1 MKHLIATTVACVC
14 ALGLFANTYYVTPE
28 GEGSKDGSSW
38 ANAFGSIQAAIDAAG
53 TEPSTVCLLE
63 GDYPQST
70 ELVIGTGLG
79 ISIVGGFIGSG
90 DTRGGA
96 RSVLRREDAA
106 TCRILNITESTVY
119 LDGLVV
125 SNGNTTS
132 GEYGLGVK
140 AVSSDL
146 AFTDCVF
153 AKNGMDI
160 RAMGTN
166 CGGAI
171 YASGGSLSVLRCT
184 FDSNQLFRWID
195 NGFTYGGAIYTTG
208 AAVTIRDSAFTNNL
222 VYAAYM
228 HHNGGAISLNGAG
241 DAVISNCVFTGNST
255 QRKDENTT
263 VRTGMGQGGT
273 IYFNPGSAASRL
285 RIVDCVIDG
294 SYTRANGGNGGV
306 LYAVGA
312 KQVTSLERVVVR
324 NSGVPA
330 DVVPAISHG
339 EIHLASGTL
348 AMTNVLYAGCAS
360 GDGLVVGG
368 GALSAENCTFTAITN
383 GYAIRSS
390 GATAMPLGG
399 CIFDAGLGAFRKD
412 GGCDPV
418 FANCLAN
425 GEDLPGLGNVNAD
438 PLFGDAVWFH
448 PQSRAGRYTGGWFSG
463 GAWTVDEADSPSIDA
478 GDPSASVGDEPQPN
492 RHCVNIGYDAGTAV
506 ASKSY
511 LGEPAVPDSLATY
524 LYPLADAA
532 SDAVTASGEFGLAD
546 GGSAA
551 LTLYWG
557 ATDGGTNP
565 AGWANSEPL
574 GTVAD
579 WTLVSYRIS
588 GLAGVT
594 YIRLAAD
601 DGNSVAWSAAKSFVP
616 TLPPTLEGVVISHV
630 TRHTLRV
637 KGVLTGDGGSETS
650 VRFRYWTTDESAAT
664 VIDYNLGQR
673 VLPGTVIE
681 MNIDGLETDV
691 AYHCALEAVNAA
703 GVSGEPQE
711 VRTMNS
717 APTIAYVTP
726 EGAGVRDGSSWANA
740 FAKLQEALDLCCC
753 EGDVIRLKEGTYA
766 DLGYDDANDYS
777 QCLVS
782 GAPGLTVRG
791 GYAGDGDAVTGVS
804 TLMRDLAAENPER
817 RIVHVENST
826 VSFENLVFTNG
837 FNKTSGENGL
847 GVKAVSSD
855 LTFTDCVFAK
865 NGMDSRAMGTNCG
878 GAIYASGGSLSV
890 LRCTFD
896 SNQLSRQQDNGF
908 TYGGAIYT
916 TGAATTIRDSTFTN
930 NMVYASY
937 MHHNGGALSLNGTG
951 DAVISNCTFTGNST
965 QRKDEGTFVRTGMG
979 QGGSIYFNPVSAAS
993 RLRIVD
999 CVFDGSY
1006 TFANG
1011 GNGGVLYAV
1020 GAKQV
1025 SSLER
1030 VLVRNSGVP
1039 TDVIPAIS
1047 HGEIHLA
1054 SGTLAMTN
1062 VLLACNSGADSVIV
1076 AGGTLDAVNC
1086 TVTGTKN
1093 GYGVQVKGGATTL
1106 LNTILWDNANGGAVA
1121 AGGTLSLAYCD
1132 SQDGADAERH
1142 VIASD
1147 PKLYAVGKPRAYH
1160 LRQGSPCVG
1169 VGDPSMWSADDLDL
1183 ARNPRLRNSKVDLG
1197 CYSFN
1202 APGFMLILQ

>member
-70 ELVIGTGLG
+70 ELVIGTGSG

-146 AFTDCVF
+146 A
-153 AKNGMDI
+153 
-160 RAMGTN
+160 
-166 CGGAI
+166 
-171 YASGGSLSVLRCT
+171 
-184 FDSNQLFRWID
+184 
-195 NGFTYGGAIYTTG
+195 
-208 AAVTIRDSAFTNNL
+208 
-222 VYAAYM
+222 
-228 HHNGGAISLNGAG
+228 
-241 DAVISNCVFTGNST
+241 
-255 QRKDENTT
+255 
-263 VRTGMGQGGT
+263 
-273 IYFNPGSAASRL
+273 
-285 RIVDCVIDG
+285 
-294 SYTRANGGNGGV
+294 
-306 LYAVGA
+306 
-312 KQVTSLERVVVR
+312 
-324 NSGVPA
+324 
-330 DVVPAISHG
+330 
-339 EIHLASGTL
+339 
-348 AMTNVLYAGCAS
+348 
-360 GDGLVVGG
+360 
-368 GALSAENCTFTAITN
+368 
-383 GYAIRSS
+383 
-390 GATAMPLGG
+390 
-399 CIFDAGLGAFRKD
+399 
-412 GGCDPV
+412 
-418 FANCLAN
+418 
-425 GEDLPGLGNVNAD
+425 
-438 PLFGDAVWFH
+438 
-448 PQSRAGRYTGGWFSG
+448 
-463 GAWTVDEADSPSIDA
+463 
-478 GDPSASVGDEPQPN
+478 
-492 RHCVNIGYDAGTAV
+492 
-506 ASKSY
+506 
-511 LGEPAVPDSLATY
+511 
-524 LYPLADAA
+524 
-532 SDAVTASGEFGLAD
+532 
-546 GGSAA
+546 
-551 LTLYWG
+551 
-557 ATDGGTNP
+557 
-565 AGWANSEPL
+565 
-574 GTVAD
+574 
-579 WTLVSYRIS
+579 
-588 GLAGVT
+588 
-594 YIRLAAD
+594 
-601 DGNSVAWSAAKSFVP
+601 
-616 TLPPTLEGVVISHV
+616 
-630 TRHTLRV
+630 
-637 KGVLTGDGGSETS
+637 
-650 VRFRYWTTDESAAT
+650 
-664 VIDYNLGQR
+664 
-673 VLPGTVIE
+673 
-681 MNIDGLETDV
+681 
-691 AYHCALEAVNAA
+691 
-703 GVSGEPQE
+703 
-711 VRTMNS
+711 
-717 APTIAYVTP
+717 
-726 EGAGVRDGSSWANA
+726 
-740 FAKLQEALDLCCC
+740 
-753 EGDVIRLKEGTYA
+753 
-766 DLGYDDANDYS
+766 
-777 QCLVS
+777 
-782 GAPGLTVRG
+782 
-791 GYAGDGDAVTGVS
+791 
-804 TLMRDLAAENPER
+804 
-817 RIVHVENST
+817 
-826 VSFENLVFTNG
+826 
-837 FNKTSGENGL
+837 
-847 GVKAVSSD
+847 
-855 LTFTDCVFAK
+855 FTDCVFAK

-965 QRKDEGTFVRTGMG
+965 QRKDENTTVRTGMG
-979 QGGSIYFNPVSAAS
+979 QGGTIYFNPGSAAS

-999 CVFDGSY
+999 CVIDGSY
-1006 TFANG
+1006 TRANG

-1025 SSLER
+1025 TSLER
-1030 VLVRNSGVP
+1030 VVIRNSGVP
-1039 TDVIPAIS
+1039 ADVIPAIS

-1093 GYGVQVKGGATTL
+1093 GYGVQVKGGVTTL
-1106 LNTILWDNANGGAVA
+1106 LNTILWDNVNGGAVA
-1121 AGGTLSLAYCD
+1121 TGGTLSLAYCD

-1160 LRQGSPCVG
+1160 LRQGSPCAG